1 MILTFQRLTNSAMG
15 CVINSD
21 GTALE
26 SLFIKQ
32 AKEKNI
38 CFIQLNLSLKEG
50 TTSELEEP
58 SVLFIGTQ
66 LKDHIYK

>member
-32 AKEKNI
+32 AKEK
-38 CFIQLNLSLKEG
+38 K
-50 TTSELEEP
+50 
-58 SVLFIGTQ
+58 SVSFS
-66 LKDHIYK
+66 